1 MKIDREEKEIMETIE
16 AGKWSP
22 VKDLKAY
29 KKHLQEAARKTILK
43 NQRMNIRISKK
54 DLDELKAK
62 AIAEGMPYQTLVSSV
77 LHKYLTGKLK
87 DTGT

>member
-1 MKIDREEKEIMETIE
+1 MKIDREEKKIMESIE
-16 AGKWSP
+16 AGTWSP
-22 VKDLKAY
+22 VNDLKAY
-29 KKHLQEAARKTILK
+29 KKHLREAARKTTLK
-43 NQRMNIRISKK
+43 DQRMNIRITKK
-54 DLDELKAK
+54 DLDELRAK